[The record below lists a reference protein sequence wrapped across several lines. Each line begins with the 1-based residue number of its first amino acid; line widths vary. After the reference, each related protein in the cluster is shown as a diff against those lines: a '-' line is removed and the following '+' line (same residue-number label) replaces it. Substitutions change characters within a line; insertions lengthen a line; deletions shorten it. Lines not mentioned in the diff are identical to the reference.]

1 MSTKLARWKGFRNL
15 WAIDTSSQSFHPVVV
30 VAAAQH
36 GDPLLRRVAD
46 ISYLWLASFDCLCT
60 PYPPCE
66 RNDYTQTPKL
76 TWSYSHSQYMSFSRK
91 GTNPNAPSVS
101 LSFTPSL
108 PHPLTHTHKHS
119 QVCAKYSWTL
129 ILLISETKWLDR
141 LLRYHVCL
149 ARKHAPMLVEGASL
163 ELTYYDPW
171 GERAS
176 RPFNDARFR
185 LKCAHP
191 CAIVARLN
199 LFLSLSFRIVSSCQ
213 DFGSAGRRR
222 FPVCPVLTG

>member
-1 MSTKLARWKGFRNL
+1 MSYWHLESKFPPCCCCCSSPTRWPSPEKGCRHIL
-15 WAIDTSSQSFHPVVV
+15 
-30 VAAAQH
+30 
-36 GDPLLRRVAD
+36 PLTG
-46 ISYLWLASFDCLCT
+46 ILWLSLHT
-60 PYPPCE
+60 LPTMREKWLHTNTQTHLILLTLTIYVVLTE
-66 RNDYTQTPKL
+66 RNEPKRTL
-76 TWSYSHSQYMSFSRK
+76 CL
-91 GTNPNAPSVS
+91 S
-101 LSFTPSL
+101 LSL